1 MTRLKYAASLAIAA
15 SAMMAGTSS
24 AANLV
29 VNGSFESGLSG
40 WTIGGTWT
48 DPYPPVAI
56 FYNSA
61 APYPTGAFGEA
72 VPYNDAPT
80 ASPDAVGERAAYFVA
95 DLATDQSLSQTIT
108 VLNAGLHQ
116 IGFSSYAPAN
126 GYANFY
132 DATFKGIVAS
142 VELANYAVSTGP
154 SQTWQTFA
162 SSGLNLAAGNYLV
175 EFVFNTRGRPAKDVV
190 IDQVY
195 VIEGDPPPVPL
206 PAAAWLLLSGLA
218 SLGALGRRRTA
229 T

>member
-1 MTRLKYAASLAIAA
+1 MARLKLAGSLVLAV
-15 SAMMAGTSS
+15 SALLSVPAT

-29 VNGSFESGLSG
+29 VNGSFENGLTG
-40 WTIGGTWT
+40 WTIGGTWA

-61 APYPTGAFGEA
+61 TAYPTGAFGEA
-72 VPYNDAPT
+72 IPFNDAPT
-80 ASPDAVGERAAYFVA
+80 ASPDAVGTRAAYFVA
-95 DLATDQSLSQTIT
+95 DFAKDQSLSQTIT
-108 VLNAGLHQ
+108 VATAGLHQ

-126 GYANFY
+126 GYANVY
-132 DATFKGIVAS
+132 DATFKGVVAS
-142 VELANYAVSTGP
+142 VVLANYAVSSGP
-154 SQTWQTFA
+154 SKTWQTFA

-175 EFVFNTRGRPAKDVV
+175 EFVFNTNGKPAKDIV

-218 SLGALGRRRTA
+218 GLGFIGRRKTA
-229 T
+229 A